1 MAYSNRRGPAA
12 RRAFT
17 LVEVIVVVVI
27 IAVLAVLAIPSLTKQ
42 MRERR
47 TSQAAQEIS
56 TLYRNA
62 RMRAL
67 GRGSAVLVHYDDTN
81 GFSVRESEEGAV
93 AAAARGGTAQ
103 CQPLPTRGCLTNN
116 WAVGGTFKV
125 VGQFNP
131 KIRGEF
137 VDIETTVLDPA
148 NTPLTYLDICF
159 TPVGRSFSRI
169 GEGVA
174 LAPMNGIVSVN
185 VKRLEGL
192 RRTVVVLPNGI
203 SRLAESGS

>member
-1 MAYSNRRGPAA
+1 MDSPRHSGSAA

-17 LVEVIVVVVI
+17 LIEVIVVVVI

-56 TLYRNA
+56 TIYRNA

-67 GRGSAVLVHYDDTN
+67 GRGSAVLVHYDTN
-81 GFSVRESEEGAV
+81 GFSVREAEEGAV
-93 AAAARGGTAQ
+93 AAQARGAPQ

-116 WAVGGTFKV
+116 WADGGTFRV
-125 VGQFNP
+125 VTQFNP

-137 VDIETTVLDPA
+137 ADIETTVFDPT
-148 NTPLTYLDICF
+148 NTPITYLDVCF

-169 GEGVA
+169 SANATLTPMMGV
-174 LAPMNGIVSVN
+174 VSVN